1 MPKLYNTV
9 TSNNHTYFTTSYTA
23 IQIKMAN
30 IMYEQM

>member
-9 TSNNHTYFTTSYTA
+9 TSNNHKYFTPSNTA

-30 IMYEQM
+30 IMYDQT